1 MLIAC
6 FPTAAL
12 ILIKKYIW
20 VRIWI
25 AKCDLR
31 PLDFAQT
38 CPQNAGNV
46 ISENQ
51 ISKNFRGDM
60 PPNPPRNTSSLW
72 PNILGAPNLS
82 WPPQLNRSQH
92 ATESI
97 VKFLIVLNKD
107 QRANRG
113 FKIYDAAFKTKEFLH
128 TKQNT
133 LRVFSKPSSFCKQRH
148 SKHFGTS
155 SERRELAERYESC
168 SLTLTSAQTLWSTI
182 VSAELVRLGWNI
194 KSVNIKAW
202 NIKSV
207 VFLYKSA

>member
-1 MLIAC
+1 
-6 FPTAAL
+6 
-12 ILIKKYIW
+12 
-20 VRIWI
+20 
-25 AKCDLR
+25 
-31 PLDFAQT
+31 
-38 CPQNAGNV
+38 
-46 ISENQ
+46 
-51 ISKNFRGDM
+51 M
-60 PPNPPRNTSSLW
+60 PFSRTKFQKFSGGYAPGPPRDMLSLW
-72 PNILGAPNLS
+72 PKVLGAPNLS

-168 SLTLTSAQTLWSTI
+168 SLTLTSAQTL
-182 VSAELVRLGWNI
+182 
-194 KSVNIKAW
+194 
-202 NIKSV
+202 
-207 VFLYKSA
+207 